1 MAGHATLVVV
11 PECMKLPEAGVV
23 RRVVLGAGRQATE
36 RHALELAVV
45 PGRRGHGEDGRRAGE
60 KSPLSSV
67 MTR

>member
-1 MAGHATLVVV
+1 
-11 PECMKLPEAGVV
+11 MKLPEAGVV